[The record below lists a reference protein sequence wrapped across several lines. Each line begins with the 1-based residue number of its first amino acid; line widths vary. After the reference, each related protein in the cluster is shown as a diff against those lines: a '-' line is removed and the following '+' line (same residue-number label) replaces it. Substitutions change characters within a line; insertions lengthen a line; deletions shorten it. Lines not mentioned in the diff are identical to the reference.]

1 MLLGFAAVHYRM
13 RPWTTFQDFVM
24 RKLPSMLMIMAV
36 QLFIEMAKLS
46 FEWGTKG
53 LAETRLLH

>member
-1 MLLGFAAVHYRM
+1 
-13 RPWTTFQDFVM
+13 M